1 MFVGQLATL
10 PGLKALWNLPPVIA
24 SKFPRLNGFGRT
36 FVRPF
41 AAASAGA
48 LLLTGLGFDQS
59 ASARARDNLAIATP
73 FEVGDSPAGNYLAAL
88 IAGAERDTLAAA
100 TFFRETLRY
109 DPRNPEL
116 IERAFVASLA
126 NGNMPDAFGLADRL
140 LQRDP
145 NNGLAHL
152 ALGIRAIKQHQY
164 AGARNSL
171 SKGGAG
177 RQRDITAT
185 LLTAWSY
192 AGAGDYKRALA
203 QVDKLKDEGFGT
215 FRDYHAALIAEL
227 SNTTAEATKRFQS
240 AYNGEKSTL
249 RLVDAYARF
258 QDRHGRRDEAIR
270 AYEAFDQILPRH
282 PLVTA
287 ALADLRAGKPLE
299 PLIRTADQ
307 GAAEVLYGLGAVG
320 GRQGD
325 ELAAIVYLR
334 LSLYLSPKNG
344 LATVTLADIFE
355 RLKQYEQA
363 IEVYESVG
371 EDSPLR
377 VNADIQT
384 ALLLETLGKT
394 EEAQKRLQD
403 IVNEKPKN
411 EEALTALGNLQR
423 SRKQFAEA
431 AVTYTKAL
439 DLSSK
444 PEKSLW
450 SLYYYRGIAYER
462 QKQWPKAEADFKKAL
477 ELFPDQPLVLNYL
490 GYSWVDQG
498 INLDE
503 AFKMLRRAV
512 ELRPTDGYVVDSLG
526 WGHYKLGQYD
536 QAVKE
541 LERAIELKASDPVI
555 NDHLG
560 DAYWRVGRKL
570 EAHFQWNH
578 ARDLKP
584 EPEDLE
590 RILKKI
596 DVGLPE
602 DEKPAAAEAEP
613 KKQTESKNGG

>member
-1 MFVGQLATL
+1 M
-10 PGLKALWNLPPVIA
+10 
-24 SKFPRLNGFGRT
+24 RLNGFGRPLA
-36 FVRPF
+36 V
-41 AAASAGA
+41 AAAGA

-126 NGNMPDAFGLADRL
+126 NGNMPDAFGLSERL
-140 LQRDP
+140 LQRDA

-164 AGARNSL
+164 SGARTSL

-177 RQRDITAT
+177 RQRDVTAT

-192 AGAGDYKRALA
+192 AGGGDYKRALA

-215 FRDYHAALIAEL
+215 FRDYHAALIADL
-227 SNTTAEATKRFQS
+227 ANNVAEATKRFQS

-258 QDRHGRRDEAIR
+258 QDRHGHRDEAIR
-270 AYEAFDQILPRH
+270 AYEGFDQILPRH

-299 PLIRTADQ
+299 PLIRNADQ

-334 LSLYLSPKNG
+334 LSLFLAPKNG

-363 IEVYESVG
+363 IEVYDSVG
-371 EDSPLR
+371 DDSPLR

-403 IVNEKPKN
+403 IVSERPKN

-423 SRKQFAEA
+423 SRKQFGEA
-431 AVTYTKAL
+431 AATYTKAL
-439 DLSSK
+439 ELSTK

-477 ELFPDQPLVLNYL
+477 DLFPDQPLVLNYL
-490 GYSWVDQG
+490 GYSWIDQG

-526 WGHYKLGQYD
+526 WAHYKLGQYD

-541 LERAIELKASDPVI
+541 LERAIELKSSDPVI

-560 DAYWRVGRKL
+560 DAFWRVGRKL

-590 RILKKI
+590 RIVKKI
-596 DVGLPE
+596 DSGLP
-602 DEKPAAAEAEP
+602 DDDKPAAAEAEP
-613 KKQTESKNGG
+613 KKATESKNGG

>member
-1 MFVGQLATL
+1 M
-10 PGLKALWNLPPVIA
+10 IA
-24 SKFPRLNGFGRT
+24 PKLPRLQGSRRPSL
-36 FVRPF
+36 RPF
-41 AAASAGA
+41 AAAAAGA

-126 NGNMPDAFGLADRL
+126 NGNMPDAFGLAEKL

-152 ALGIRAIKQHQY
+152 ALGIRAIRQHQY
-164 AGARNSL
+164 GGARNSL

-192 AGAGDYKRALA
+192 AGGGDYKRAIA
-203 QVDKLKDEGFGT
+203 HVDRLKDEGFGT
-215 FRDYHAALIAEL
+215 FRDYHAALIADL
-227 SNTTAEATKRFQS
+227 ANNPAEATKRFLA

-270 AYEAFDQILPRH
+270 AYEGFDQILPRH
-282 PLVTA
+282 PIVTA
-287 ALADLRAGKPLE
+287 ALAELRAGKPLE

-363 IEVYESVG
+363 IEVYDSVAD
-371 EDSPLR
+371 DSPLR

-403 IVNEKPKN
+403 IVAERPKN

-423 SRKQFAEA
+423 SRKQFVEA
-431 AVTYTKAL
+431 AATYTKAL
-439 DLSSK
+439 ELSSK

-462 QKQWPKAEADFKKAL
+462 QKAWPKAEADFKKAL

-498 INLDE
+498 LNLDD

-526 WGHYKLGQYD
+526 WAHYKLGQYD

-541 LERAIELKASDPVI
+541 LERAIELKSSDPVI

-584 EPEDLE
+584 EPEDLD

-596 DVGLPE
+596 DNGLPE
-602 DEKPAAAEAEP
+602 EEKPAAAEAEP
-613 KKQTESKNGG
+613 KTPTESKNGG